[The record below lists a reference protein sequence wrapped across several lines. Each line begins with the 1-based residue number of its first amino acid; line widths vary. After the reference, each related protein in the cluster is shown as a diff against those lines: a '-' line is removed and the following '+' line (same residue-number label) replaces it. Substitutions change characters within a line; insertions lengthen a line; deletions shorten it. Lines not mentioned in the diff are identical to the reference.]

1 VYVADASV
9 WVSRF
14 VQGDVHHEPSRLWL
28 AGLVEEGTAIVA
40 PALLLPEVA
49 GAIARRI
56 GRPQLAARAV
66 SLLQRLPNMRLV
78 PIEAELSQLAARFA
92 ADQALRGADAVY
104 VSLAYRL
111 GVPLVTWDREQRE
124 RSPSTVNVVSP
135 QDALNR

>member
-1 VYVADASV
+1 MYVADASV

-14 VQGDVHHEPSRLWL
+14 VRGDVHHEPSRRWL
-28 AGLVEEGTAIVA
+28 AGLVREGTAIEA

-49 GAIARRI
+49 GAIARRS
-56 GRPQLAARAV
+56 GRPELATRAV
-66 SLLQRLPNMRLV
+66 SLLQRLPTMRLV

-111 GVPLVTWDREQRE
+111 GVPLVTWDREQGEHR
-124 RSPSTVNVVSP
+124 PSTVNVVTP
-135 QDALNR
+135 QDLLVA